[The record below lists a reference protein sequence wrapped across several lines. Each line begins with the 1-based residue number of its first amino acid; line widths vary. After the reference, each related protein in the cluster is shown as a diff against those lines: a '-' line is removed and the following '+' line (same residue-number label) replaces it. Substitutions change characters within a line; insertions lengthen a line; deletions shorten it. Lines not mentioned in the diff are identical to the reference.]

1 METLE
6 NHQLQQLKNPT
17 TTIGYHLLQQPN
29 KHIATRRNSRKR
41 MYKQQGYES
50 EVQPAPTPG
59 PITFELT

>member
-29 KHIATRRNSRKR
+29 KHIATRRNSRK
-41 MYKQQGYES
+41 KD
-50 EVQPAPTPG
+50 VQTARV
-59 PITFELT
+59 